1 MSHPSKPDEPR
12 TLSPSSGSGKADF
25 SKVGSSTDSTEAEAP
40 RADFSQVRGSV
51 DSTEAPAG
59 GGRSHTV
66 EKGDTLSQIS
76 KRFYGSAGH
85 WKAIFDA
92 NRDQL
97 DNPDLI
103 HPGQTLRIPDLD
115 DDTPGA
121 A

>member
-1 MSHPSKPDEPR
+1 MTNPSKPDEPQ
-12 TLSPSSGSGKADF
+12 TLSPSTGSGKADF
-25 SKVGSSTDSTEAEAP
+25 SKVGSS
-40 RADFSQVRGSV
+40 V
-51 DSTEAPAG
+51 DSTEAAPQADFSKVRSSADSTEASVG
-59 GGRSHTV
+59 NVRSHTV

-76 KRFYGSAGH
+76 KQVYGSAKH

-115 DDTPGA
+115 DDTPDA

>member
-1 MSHPSKPDEPR
+1 MSSSPTPDEPK

-25 SKVGSSTDSTEAEAP
+25 SKVGSSVDSTEAEAP
-40 RADFSQVRGSV
+40 QADFSQVRSSV
-51 DSTEAPAG
+51 DSTEARAE
-59 GGRSHTV
+59 RSHTV

-76 KRFYGSAGH
+76 KRFYGSASH

-103 HPGQTLRIPDLD
+103 HPGQTLRIPGLD
-115 DDTPGA
+115 DEPGA